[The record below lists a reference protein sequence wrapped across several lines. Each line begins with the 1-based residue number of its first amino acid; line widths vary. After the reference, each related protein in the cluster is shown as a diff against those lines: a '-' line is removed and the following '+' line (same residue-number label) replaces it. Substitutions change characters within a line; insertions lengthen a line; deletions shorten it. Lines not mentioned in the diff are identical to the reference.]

1 MDSRTDHLVRKLRLR
16 HLELLVALSETATM
30 RGAAARLHLS
40 QPALSKMLGEIE
52 ACFDARLFERSHQGM
67 QPNAL
72 GASAAYR
79 ARAVLHELER
89 ATEEVA
95 ALKSGAVALLRLG
108 APSVTAAVPAAV
120 ADLRQRLP
128 GAVVQIREGR
138 VHELIQRLLA
148 GELDCVFGA
157 VTPELLASDVTP
169 RLEPVLMLEDELCV
183 LTAGPAPRA
192 GKGPLRWADLRDAPW
207 MVPPRDTLVRQ
218 AFMTAFLNDAAV
230 PPAPVIEV
238 MSSVTIGALLR
249 ADPALLCA
257 VRREHATD
265 ELARGG
271 VRHVDVTPRV
281 PLPSFGLFLRRD
293 GLPRPAIL
301 TAFADALRR
310 VASPPRSGRSQTPR
324 LRRTSTP

>member
-95 ALKSGAVALLRLG
+95 ALKSGAVALLRVG

-120 ADLRQRLP
+120 AELRRQVP
-128 GAVVQIREGR
+128 GTVVQIREGR

-157 VTPELLASDVTP
+157 VTPELLAADIMP
-169 RLEPVLMLEDELCV
+169 RLEPVLMLEDELHV
-183 LTAGPAPRA
+183 LTAGALPRPD
-192 GKGPLRWADLRDAPW
+192 KGRLRWTDLRDAPW

-218 AFMTAFLNDAAV
+218 AFMTAFLNEAAA
-230 PPAPVIEV
+230 PPTPVIEV

-249 ADPALLCA
+249 ADPTLLCA

-271 VRHVDVTPRV
+271 VHRVEVTPRV
-281 PLPSFGLFLRRD
+281 PLPSFGLFMRQEDLQ
-293 GLPRPAIL
+293 RPPVVL
-301 TAFADALRR
+301 AFAEALRR
-310 VASPPRSGRSQTPR
+310 VARPPRPQR
-324 LRRTSTP
+324 LGARKTLEVRRT

>member
-30 RGAAARLHLS
+30 RSAAARLHLS
-40 QPALSKMLGEIE
+40 QPALSKMLGEVE
-52 ACFDARLFERSHQGM
+52 ACFGARLFDRSHQGM

-79 ARAVLHELER
+79 ARAALHELER
-89 ATEEVA
+89 ATEEVS
-95 ALKSGAVALLRLG
+95 ALQRGAVALLRLG

-120 ADLRQRLP
+120 AELRRQMP

-157 VTPELLASDVTP
+157 VTPELLTSDLTP

-183 LTAGPAPRA
+183 LTAGPPPPAA
-192 GKGPLRWADLRDAPW
+192 MGSLRWADLRDSPW

-218 AFMTAFLNDAAV
+218 AFMTAFLNDAV
-230 PPAPVIEV
+230 PPPAPVIEV

-249 ADPALLCA
+249 ADPQLLCA
-257 VRREHATD
+257 VRREHASD

-271 VRHVDVTPRV
+271 VCRLEVLPRV
-281 PLPSFGLFLRRD
+281 PLPSFGLFQRRD
-293 GLPRPAIL
+293 DLQRPRVL
-301 TAFADALRR
+301 GAFAQALRR
-310 VASPPRSGRSQTPR
+310 VSGTPPPA
-324 LRRTSTP
+324 RRGARRARPADAK